1 MQIVGSRLSGGLP
14 LGRVQQQEA
23 AYRRRP
29 ISEALTTFTIDEQ
42 AVQESVSQGVGGG
55 GGFQMDN
62 SAGGEA
68 VAPMGA
74 MMDEMGGF
82 DMKTILI
89 AAGVIAGV
97 YLAKKKGVF

>member
-23 AYRRRP
+23 AFRRRP

-42 AVQESVSQGVGGG
+42 TVQETVSQGVGGG
-55 GGFQMDN
+55 GGFQMDT

-74 MMDEMGGF
+74 IMNDMGGL

-97 YLAKKKGVF
+97 YLAKKKKVF